1 MEQHKWKGPLY
12 RFLRTLLTTFWLLF
26 IRMFLVRHRWRRST
40 DACVRCVSAQWLC
53 ADATCGCSAHA
64 TRLVLLQAPSACMF
78 ASSELFTSEG
88 NAQLPNT
95 NPALKWKCGST
106 TQETILIAIGAAM
119 AVLYCMLW
127 LFHSMGH
134 NNDPRSFS
142 ALAGP
147 NSTHETH
154 TVILYLGTAV
164 ASILMRHSAALW
176 GRLVTPVVLF
186 ILSVRH

>member
-1 MEQHKWKGPLY
+1 MA
-12 RFLRTLLTTFWLLF
+12 
-26 IRMFLVRHRWRRST
+26 S
-40 DACVRCVSAQWLC
+40 
-53 ADATCGCSAHA
+53 
-64 TRLVLLQAPSACMF
+64 LQAPSACMF
-78 ASSELFTSEG
+78 GSAELFPSAAG
-88 NAQLPNT
+88 NSALPNT
-95 NPALKWKCGST
+95 NPALRWKCGNSSL
-106 TQETILIAIGAAM
+106 EMIVIAIGAVF

-154 TVILYLGTAV
+154 MVILYLGTAV